1 MQSVQNELL
10 ELQVAHRA
18 AIVGTRTDVN
28 SLLAAGRY
36 QSVLRMQQSTMQDQI
51 KLLATEVE
59 RRRQA
64 VVEADIQVRILDKLE
79 DRQKAEHRHKLQQAE
94 IKELD
99 EIGSQRAEVHS
110 P

>member
-1 MQSVQNELL
+1 
-10 ELQVAHRA
+10 
-18 AIVGTRTDVN
+18 
-28 SLLAAGRY
+28 
-36 QSVLRMQQSTMQDQI
+36 MQDQI

-64 VVEADIQVRILDKLE
+64 VIEADVQVRVLDKLE
-79 DRQKAEHRHKLQQAE
+79 DRQKAEHRQKLQQGE

-99 EIGSQRAEVHS
+99 EIGSQRAEVYC

>member
-1 MQSVQNELL
+1 MSMPCS
-10 ELQVAHRA
+10 RA
-18 AIVGTRTDVN
+18 
-28 SLLAAGRY
+28 LLAAGRF

-51 KLLATEVE
+51 KLLATEVQ

-79 DRQKAEHRHKLQQAE
+79 ERQRAEHHQKLQQAE

-99 EIGSQRAEVHS
+99 EIGSQRVEAINL
-110 P
+110 